1 MLVDT
6 RLQGYQA
13 ECLRKDGCSATGP
26 VEGRARVGAGP
37 TDGVPQ
43 SEPGPQPGWTEDTS
57 CSSDPLLTLSPAH
70 SCTHGQC
77 VATGTSYVCKCA
89 EGYGGPLC
97 DRKNDSANACSAF
110 KCHHGQCHV
119 SEQGEPYCL
128 CRPGFGGARCEQGG
142 SSVPLRLQD
151 PWPLP
156 PTGSVPL
163 SSPVPLSCPP
173 SPPPRCL

>member
-151 PWPLP
+151 PWPLH